1 MLPSISGSVYV
12 DTQYKY
18 KSLLEDYFYVQ
29 QDARI
34 SPSFITDVSYTYKKQ
49 NNFIEN
55 ISASQIFND
64 TNKIENP
71 LNAPL
76 EINVSQDFSKRIFGD
91 SLQYRFSDVS
101 LFSTTPYDQSIYTVE
116 LIKQFVD
123 TSQKTIL
130 DSSACIGGN
139 TIQFCKNFKKVFA
152 VELYR
157 KHTELM
163 KHNLKVKNINNCE
176 VINDNIL
183 NVDMNTDIIF
193 YDPPW
198 ENLQDGDYY
207 YESGNKKVFLKNLVE
222 NHKEKEIIILK
233 VENAY
238 DTIIDIGK
246 KVYTYNIYDNNKIPI
261 YKILIFTNLNQN
273 TIIQEKTFT
282 RLRYKE
288 EQKFELNYR
297 EFANIIKN
305 NLISKYIQP
314 DAIVAD
320 IGSGKG
326 GDLIKYANT
335 KMRFAY
341 LFEPYFYNDLLKRYK
356 NMPQKD
362 KFKLINSSGEGL
374 DPTKV
379 KKVDNVFMFFSLNFF
394 TGSKLD
400 ALLYN
405 IKNIIKTRGKVVFTY
420 MDGNRT
426 KDLLNKNNGV
436 WSQCNYKIE
445 GKGNDNI
452 KIYIDAETVSMEGQ
466 YEYLMYHDFL
476 VKKMNENG
484 FKLIETKTFDKEYEY
499 QKLDDEQDKIFTS
512 LYRFDVYEKI

>member
-1 MLPSISGSVYV
+1 
-12 DTQYKY
+12 
-18 KSLLEDYFYVQ
+18 
-29 QDARI
+29 
-34 SPSFITDVSYTYKKQ
+34 
-49 NNFIEN
+49 
-55 ISASQIFND
+55 
-64 TNKIENP
+64 
-71 LNAPL
+71 
-76 EINVSQDFSKRIFGD
+76 
-91 SLQYRFSDVS
+91 
-101 LFSTTPYDQSIYTVE
+101 
-116 LIKQFVD
+116 
-123 TSQKTIL
+123 
-130 DSSACIGGN
+130 
-139 TIQFCKNFKKVFA
+139 
-152 VELYR
+152 
-157 KHTELM
+157 
-163 KHNLKVKNINNCE
+163 LKVKNINNCE

-512 LYRFDVYEKI
+512 L